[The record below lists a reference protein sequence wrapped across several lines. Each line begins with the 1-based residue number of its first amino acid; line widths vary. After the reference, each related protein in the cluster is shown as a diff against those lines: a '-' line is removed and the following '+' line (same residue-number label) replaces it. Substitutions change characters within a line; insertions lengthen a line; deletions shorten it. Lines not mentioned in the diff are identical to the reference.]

1 MTDVFLIRHGHVDYT
16 PPTPITAHNALTPLG
31 HLMAARL
38 AERCATLRLQCLFAS
53 TMRRAR
59 ETADAISRRLPAL
72 ERVDMLAFEETSI
85 ADLEGFEGPRP
96 AEDLNTWS
104 EEHFRYANARTW
116 ERVVA
121 GWEQVQAL
129 ARERQLERVAIV
141 SHGGAINALLR
152 HFVGQDVTR
161 LRHSWFD
168 LDYTSLTCLRYN
180 GSGLGSVRWVN
191 DARHVEDLL
200 AQGG

>member
-1 MTDVFLIRHGHVDYT
+1 MTDVYLIRHGHVDYT

-31 HLMAARL
+31 HEMASRL
-38 AERCATLRLQCLFAS
+38 AERCATLALQRLFAS

-59 ETADAISRRLPAL
+59 ETADAISARLPAL
-72 ERVDMLAFEETSI
+72 ERVDMPAFEETSI
-85 ADLEGFEGPRP
+85 ADLAGFAGTWPS
-96 AEDLNTWS
+96 EDLNTWS
-104 EEHFRYANARTW
+104 DEHFRYANERTW
-116 ERVVA
+116 ERVIA
-121 GWEQVQAL
+121 GWEQVQAIV
-129 ARERQLERVAIV
+129 AERHLERVAII

-152 HFVGQDVTR
+152 HFLGQDVVR

-180 GSGLGSVRWVN
+180 GAGLRSVRWVN

-200 AQGG
+200 ADAR